1 MTNKPSG
8 TARTIG
14 GTVLLASMILQHF
27 GIDLEVSDADIAKI
41 TEAAGALVLAYGVV
55 VNWAKR
61 VSAVVGKK

>member
-14 GTVLLASMILQHF
+14 GSILLLSMILQYF

-55 VNWAKR
+55 VNWLKR
-61 VSAVVGKK
+61 IQTVVGKK

>member
-27 GIDLEVSDADIAKI
+27 GVDLEVSDADIAKI

-55 VNWAKR
+55 VNWIKR
-61 VSAVVGKK
+61 LGTVVGKK

>member
-1 MTNKPSG
+1 MNKPSG

-27 GIDLEVSDADIAKI
+27 GIDFEVSEADVTKI

-55 VNWAKR
+55 VNWIKR
-61 VSAVVGKK
+61 VSTVVGKK